1 MTTYARVGS
10 TGLKLNLNLGTDL
23 TEAMDIPTTI
33 YDPDGVVFGT
43 YTAVPSATPT
53 DMMAEATI
61 TDTIVDPGRYVVSP
75 VVTFSDGAT
84 IPGDAAA
91 FYVYDRK
98 EVVT

>member
-23 TEAMDIPTTI
+23 TEAMSIPTTI

-43 YTAVPSATPT
+43 YSAVVSATPT
-53 DMMAEATI
+53 DMTAVVTI
-61 TDTIVDPGRYVVSP
+61 TGTIVDTGRYVVSP

-91 FYVYDRK
+91 FYVYDID